1 MARLTEAEKANF
13 HAFLE
18 MAIIKAGNKKNIDKE
33 HFNNIPVEH
42 LQKYLMIE
50 SHELDL
56 AVLKGDVDE
65 IMSECEDI
73 INFAMFIMHKV
84 TH

>member
-1 MARLTEAEKANF
+1 
-13 HAFLE
+13 
-18 MAIIKAGNKKNIDKE
+18 MAIEKSENEKNIDKE
-33 HFNNIPVEH
+33 HFNNIPISH

-56 AVLKGDVDE
+56 AVLQDDNQE
-65 IMSECEDI
+65 ILSECKDI

-84 TH
+84 VLK